1 MVFNGW
7 LLLWETFYR
16 QNHETGWETLK
27 HIILD
32 TDPGVDDALA
42 FLLAFASPEL
52 KVEAVTTVAGNI
64 SHEKGHRNAKQLLEF
79 LGRTDVPVCRG
90 AETPMMGRLR
100 HAEGVHGET
109 GLGGASL
116 PDPRMK
122 SDHRSAVQMIH
133 EKAGELDGELTLV
146 AVGPLTNVA
155 AALIADPA
163 LPTKVNG
170 LVMMGGAYGLTPYG
184 HGNVS
189 PVAEFNVWHDPE
201 AAKIVFNSGIPMVCA
216 GLDTTTHPD
225 YRMSVETFREIEAM
239 ETRRSRLVADL
250 CRDIVERFEGFNL
263 HDPMAVAYLADPTIF
278 KTRRC
283 KVNVET
289 CGELTRGMTVVERRH
304 GRIVE
309 ADTEIIVEVDAERF
323 HRLIMERVI
332 EGHDG

>member
-1 MVFNGW
+1 MFSMGGSGK
-7 LLLWETFYR
+7 TFTGK
-16 QNHETGWETLK
+16 NLETGWETLK
-27 HIILD
+27 HIVLD

-42 FLLAFASPEL
+42 FLIAFGSPEL
-52 KVEAVTTVAGNI
+52 KVEAVTTVAGNV

-79 LGRTDVPVCRG
+79 LGRPDVPVCRG
-90 AETPMMGRLR
+90 AETPLVRGLR

-116 PDPRMK
+116 PEPEME
-122 SDHRSAVQMIH
+122 SDSRNAVQVIH
-133 EKAGELDGELTLV
+133 QKADELGKDLTLV
-146 AVGPLTNVA
+146 AVGPLTNIA
-155 AALIADPA
+155 AALVGDPT
-163 LPTKVNG
+163 LPSKVNG

-239 ETRRSRLVADL
+239 DTRRSRLVADL
-250 CRDIVERFEGFNL
+250 CRGIVERFKRFNL
-263 HDPMAVAYLADPTIF
+263 HDPMAVAYLVDPTIF

-283 KVNVET
+283 RVDVET

-304 GRIVE
+304 GRNVE
-309 ADTEIIVEVDAERF
+309 ADAEVIVAADAEGF
-323 HRLIMERVI
+323 HRLIMERVV
-332 EGHDG
+332 EGRDG

>member
-1 MVFNGW
+1 M
-7 LLLWETFYR
+7 
-16 QNHETGWETLK
+16 K

-42 FLLAFASPEL
+42 FLLAFGSPEL
-52 KVEAVTTVAGNI
+52 KVEAVTTVAGNV

-79 LGRTDVPVCRG
+79 LGRDDVPVCRG
-90 AETPMMGRLR
+90 AERPLVRGLR

-116 PDPRMK
+116 PEPRMK
-122 SDHRSAVQMIH
+122 TDHRSAVQVIH
-133 EKAGELDGELTLV
+133 EKAEELGGELTLV

-155 AALIADPA
+155 AALVADPE
-163 LPTKVNG
+163 LPSKVNG
-170 LVMMGGAYGLTPYG
+170 LVIMGGAYGLTPYG

-201 AAKIVFNSGIPMVCA
+201 AAKIVFNSGVPMVCA

-239 ETRRSRLVADL
+239 DTRRSRLVADL
-250 CRDIVERFEGFNL
+250 CRGIVERFEGFNL
-263 HDPMAVAYLADPTIF
+263 HDPMAVAYLVDPTIF

-283 KVNVET
+283 RVDVET
-289 CGELTRGMTVVERRH
+289 CGELTRGMTVVARRH

-309 ADTEIIVEVDAERF
+309 ADAEVIVEADAERF
-323 HRLIMERVI
+323 HRLVMERVV
-332 EGHDG
+332 EERGG